1 MSTNYQKFM
10 EQFEKDA
17 MANDRVARPILVLSA
32 SLALAL
38 DERKTFSDDGKGNF
52 TLYGYQTAVTTNP
65 EAPPYRFRGS
75 SI

>member
-38 DERKTFSDDGKGNF
+38 KETAAFSDDGKGNF
-52 TLYGYQTAVTTNP
+52 TLYGYQTAVTINTD
-65 EAPPYRFRGS
+65 APPYQFRGGP
-75 SI
+75 I